1 MHAGQD
7 HASHVKSEGDAQHA
21 RKDSVSRMMRQVS
34 FGMQTEFRFN
44 LRTDH
49 SIRDIARYYHELAP
63 TLLWVDSNP
72 SEDNKV
78 PECPLPPLVE
88 LLMPT
93 RTPSSF
99 ARATFNCVC
108 FRNNLDAAED

>member
-1 MHAGQD
+1 
-7 HASHVKSEGDAQHA
+7 
-21 RKDSVSRMMRQVS
+21 MRQVS
-34 FGMQTEFRFN
+34 FGTQTEFRFN

-78 PECPLPPLVE
+78 PECPPPPLVE
-88 LLMPT
+88 LLNANPHSLIFCT
-93 RTPSSF
+93 SHF
-99 ARATFNCVC
+99 QLCLFQ
-108 FRNNLDAAED
+108 L